1 MNKLVINTCYG
12 GFGLS
17 ERALKALA
25 LIKGMAEESPERL
38 RVWQYSIPRYDH
50 DLVEVVEFLG
60 AEASGDSANLE
71 VVTIEGAHFRIKEY
85 DGYESVETPNTIR
98 WEDVGLDP
106 VETYRP
112 PIDND

>member
-25 LIKGMAEESPERL
+25 IIKGMTEESPEHL
-38 RVWQYSIPRYDH
+38 RVWQYGIPRHDH
-50 DLVEVVEFLG
+50 DLVDVVELLG

-71 VVTIEGAHFRIKEY
+71 IVTIEGAHFRIKEY
-85 DGYESVETPNTIR
+85 DGYERVETPDTIC
-98 WEDVGLDP
+98 WKEIP
-106 VETYRP
+106 A
-112 PIDND
+112 

>member
-25 LIKGMAEESPERL
+25 IIKGMADESPEHL
-38 RVWQYSIPRYDH
+38 RVWQYGIPRYDH
-50 DLVEVVEFLG
+50 DLVEVVELLG

-71 VVTIEGAHFRIKEY
+71 IVTIECNHFRIKEY
-85 DGYESVETPNTIR
+85 DGYERVETPDTIC
-98 WEDVGLDP
+98 WKEIP
-106 VETYRP
+106 A
-112 PIDND
+112 